1 MNQRSHNA
9 SDTAASQLPRVVP
22 ASSLPQT
29 ASKSPA
35 AIQQPDDAPSSQA
48 ASKPPA
54 TVPQSGSTPLL
65 PQALEDA
72 AHHVRKRFGF
82 DFVGVSMVPPDALNV
97 LDWSLAS
104 GSTNDNFEMIRLP
117 AGVGALGKAYALKR
131 CLIVDSVADDIPE
144 NERFQYPI
152 VVAEALQSFIA
163 FPLMDKQN
171 IVTIFICAFRSVR
184 SFDDAFTWEV
194 ERFVAHELQLELSLI
209 PPLRVRGRQKGFAY
223 SELSQRIIQAQED
236 ERRRIARELHDGIS
250 QEVLLAQMSL
260 RKLKYV
266 SGDEWRLE
274 VRHASEQLR
283 DVISHIGAMAKALR
297 PPSLDEL
304 GLAAAMRDLCTSCS
318 AAFGVAI
325 DAQIDD
331 VLPLGEEREIVIYR
345 IFQEALSNACKYSGS
360 ERITVLLRQTSQYV
374 HLRVEDAGCGFD
386 TNNIHAFGTG
396 LGIEGMRERAL
407 LVGGKFTITSTRG
420 SGTTVTLC
428 LSAAPRGERTQADD
442 DTCEAH
448 RPGASSGTA
457 VAHTKTTANEAS
469 TCGNTSVAECTKEER

>member
-1 MNQRSHNA
+1 MNQRSQRA
-9 SDTAASQLPRVVP
+9 VDTSTSSFRQSTSQ
-22 ASSLPQT
+22 
-29 ASKSPA
+29 KPA
-35 AIQQPDDAPSSQA
+35 ATAY
-48 ASKPPA
+48 
-54 TVPQSGSTPLL
+54 SGSTSSLSQIL
-65 PQALEDA
+65 TDA

-82 DFVGVSMVPPDALNV
+82 DFVGVSLVPSDALNV

-266 SGDEWRLE
+266 TGDEWRAE

-304 GLAAAMRDLCTSCS
+304 GLAAAMRDLCSTCS
-318 AAFGVAI
+318 SAFGVTI

-331 VLPLGEEREIVIYR
+331 VLPLGEEREIVVYR

-360 ERITVLLRQTSQYV
+360 EHITVLLRQTSQYV

-386 TNNIHAFGTG
+386 TDNIRAFGTG

-407 LVGGKFTITSTRG
+407 LVGGKFTITSTHG
-420 SGTTVTLC
+420 AGTTVTLC
-428 LSAAPRGERTQADD
+428 LSAAPSCVISAASADEEAPGLPVTSADD
-442 DTCEAH
+442 EIPASTVASADSTA
-448 RPGASSGTA
+448 PASSAASADHEAPASSACQELSA
-457 VAHTKTTANEAS
+457 VSADAHAS
-469 TCGNTSVAECTKEER
+469 STECTKEE

>member
-1 MNQRSHNA
+1 MNQCSYNA
-9 SDTAASQLPRVVP
+9 SDTAASQLPRVG
-22 ASSLPQT
+22 
-29 ASKSPA
+29 SKPLA
-35 AIQQPDDAPSSQA
+35 AIQQPDDAPSSQT
-48 ASKPPA
+48 ASKEPV
-54 TVPQSGSTPLL
+54 TVQQSGSAPLL

-82 DFVGVSMVPPDALNV
+82 DFVGVSMVPLDALNV

-318 AAFGVAI
+318 AAFGVTI
-325 DAQIDD
+325 DSQIDD
-331 VLPLGEEREIVIYR
+331 VLPLGEEREIVVYR

-469 TCGNTSVAECTKEER
+469 TCGNTSVAEYFKEER